1 MSYTLHT
8 YESLNYRASS
18 TRAGNL
24 AERRVGEDRVAQGEI
39 IRKQLEKARAS
50 SDVRSFMRLAGAV
63 RGPRNLSSRKGF
75 SPRCK
80 GSQTPAFSWRS
91 PTALTAIA
99 SELPVSIVAM
109 SAKRFH

>member
-50 SDVRSFMRLAGAV
+50 SDVRSFHETGRRRARATKPVEQKGLLAA
-63 RGPRNLSSRKGF
+63 LKGVADTGF
-75 SPRCK
+75 LV
-80 GSQTPAFSWRS
+80 AFANR
-91 PTALTAIA
+91 TDRYY
-99 SELPVSIVAM
+99 E
-109 SAKRFH
+109 